1 MTSAHLDHP
10 TAAPRNWWSEGWRLY
25 ARSVRQFFSL
35 RRILTL
41 LFIVVASAVVGG
53 LVGAGMIAL
62 AANPRL
68 SAGTFI
74 LMLAAAAGG
83 ASIVIALGVWYLRD
97 LRADALSWTPLP
109 PVIAALEKAP
119 IPDGYHVDADT
130 KALVIS
136 IVRRRRRSL
145 TFAVTALMSV
155 FLVGLTSGI
164 TILSLGEAMTPRQI
178 LIFLQC
184 FLFLFLALSA
194 LRSLGQTTTLLA
206 HTFSGTLP
214 DVSIS
219 TPPTKAVG

>member
-1 MTSAHLDHP
+1 VIA
-10 TAAPRNWWSEGWRLY
+10 
-25 ARSVRQFFSL
+25 
-35 RRILTL
+35 
-41 LFIVVASAVVGG
+41 ASAVVGG
-53 LVGAGMIAL
+53 LVGAEIIAL
-62 AANPRL
+62 AANPLL
-68 SAGTFI
+68 SASTLI
-74 LMLAAAAGG
+74 LMLAATAGG

-130 KALVIS
+130 KALV
-136 IVRRRRRSL
+136 
-145 TFAVTALMSV
+145 MSV

-194 LRSLGQTTTLLA
+194 VRSLGQTTKLLA
-206 HTFSGTLP
+206 HTFSGSIP

>member
-1 MTSAHLDHP
+1 MLTESDVS
-10 TAAPRNWWSEGWRLY
+10 RSGWWKEGWRVY

-41 LFIVVASAVVGG
+41 FLVVAASAVVGG
-53 LVGAGMIAL
+53 LVGAGIIAL

-68 SAGTFI
+68 SAGTLI
-74 LMLAAAAGG
+74 VMLAAAAGG
-83 ASIVIALGVWYLRD
+83 ASVVIAVGVWYLRD

-136 IVRRRRRSL
+136 VVRRRRRSL

-155 FLVGLTSGI
+155 FVVGLTSGI
-164 TILSLGEAMTPRQI
+164 TILSLGEGMTPSQI
-178 LIFLQC
+178 LIFLQS
-184 FLFLFLALSA
+184 FLFLGFAISA
-194 LRSLGQTTTLLA
+194 LRSLGQTTSLLA
-206 HTFSGTLP
+206 HTFSGTIP
-214 DVSIS
+214 NVSIS
-219 TPPTKAVG
+219 AAPTKAVG